1 MRVIF
6 CFLFCLNL
14 NIKAQPTSSLLW
26 EISGNGLQAPSYLF
40 GSFHLMCANDFQF
53 HDIIKEKINRTK
65 QFYAEVDLWAPNLQ
79 QEMMSLMQ
87 LSGTNL
93 EKLIGEKEF
102 SRVDSLFKQITG
114 IPLKAINPFKPF
126 MASSILTL
134 KSINCADQVQPET
147 KLMEYAKA
155 SNSPIKGLETIR
167 DQMNAIDTQPLDSQ
181 VAALKQ
187 TIIQF
192 DSVKHM
198 MQTLI
203 NLYNKKNPDSL
214 YRFIKENSR
223 SDNFETELLIK
234 RNKNWIPVI
243 TKAVKAMP
251 SFFVVGAGH
260 LGGET
265 GVIALLRKEGYI
277 VKPIAY

>member
-6 CFLFCLNL
+6 CFLLCLNL
-14 NIKAQPTSSLLW
+14 SIKAQPTSSLLW

-53 HDIIKEKINRTK
+53 HDIIKEKINKTK

-79 QEMMSLMQ
+79 QEMMTLM
-87 LSGTNL
+87 LLPNTNL

-102 SRVDSLFKQITG
+102 PRVDSLFTQITG
-114 IPLKAINPFKPF
+114 MSLKTITPFKPF

-134 KSINCADQVQPET
+134 KSITCADQVQPET

-155 SNSPIKGLETIR
+155 SNSSIKGLETIR
-167 DQMNAIDTQPLDSQ
+167 DQINAIDTEPLDSQ
-181 VAALKQ
+181 VSALKQ
-187 TIIQF
+187 AIIQF
-192 DSVKHM
+192 DSVKLM
-198 MQTLI
+198 MKSLI
-203 NLYNKKNPDSL
+203 SIYKKKNPDSL
-214 YRFIKENSR
+214 YSFIKDNSR
-223 SDNFETELLIK
+223 SDKFETALIIK
-234 RNKNWIPVI
+234 RNKNWIPII
-243 TKAVKAMP
+243 TEAIKKIP

-265 GVIALLRKEGYI
+265 GVITLLRKEGYI